1 MQVNAVHILVVVTVA
16 VVMAMVMTMIMA
28 VRMPMV
34 MSMIVSVVMVVT
46 ECHHSNQV
54 NKKTQSAH
62 NKELAQSLCLSSLP
76 QPFKSLKG
84 NFDTE

>member
-1 MQVNAVHILVVVTVA
+1 MQVNTVHVLVVMVVVVA
-16 VVMAMVMTMIMA
+16 MIMAMIMA

-34 MSMIVSVVMVVT
+34 VSMIVSVVMVVA

-76 QPFKSLKG
+76 QPFESLKG